1 MSCQSFYHQFRRKC
15 SQKSTLCACCRF
27 ICDVC
32 SGQHLETCT
41 GLPILAPKPL
51 RVYQIYAEHW
61 GKIDENKK
69 EIMMLREEI
78 KCAKHDVEMKRSDE
92 KFGL

>member
-1 MSCQSFYHQFRRKC
+1 
-15 SQKSTLCACCRF
+15 
-27 ICDVC
+27 
-32 SGQHLETCT
+32 
-41 GLPILAPKPL
+41 LAPKPL